1 MKLMNILVNYKKVGN
16 ELISKNFCKLK
27 VTYILIKNKIQTWL
41 KIWNKLLMISIR
53 LQRFFMKKPHQIKLF
68 KKRDWITKQ
77 ISINYT
83 QQFRILFS
91 QTDFQQ
97 RSQTMR
103 RMELIS
109 IIKVLEQIFIFQDIK
124 YQAYC
129 IAKQFQWIQ

>member
-68 KKRDWITKQ
+68 KKRDWITK
-77 ISINYT
+77 
-83 QQFRILFS
+83 
-91 QTDFQQ
+91 
-97 RSQTMR
+97 
-103 RMELIS
+103 
-109 IIKVLEQIFIFQDIK
+109 
-124 YQAYC
+124 
-129 IAKQFQWIQ
+129 